1 MNINLQRFIDR
12 WAGIPLCAAV
22 SGLEALR
29 RRLKSAPAVAPAP
42 RAIVVI
48 LLSEMGSLVLAND
61 MFARLKSRYPDAPL
75 HALLFRKN
83 REILDLMQVIGP
95 ANVHTVDDRSL
106 ASLLT
111 SLWAAIKALRQANV
125 DVAIDCELFSRISS
139 LLSYASGARVR
150 VGFHRHTQE
159 GLYRGSHINRP
170 VPYNPYHHISAQ
182 FLTLAR
188 AIDSAAVPTSKLTVV
203 ASPRPPP
210 HVQLDASLTT
220 SIRSRLAQDFPA
232 IGIKPLVLVYPGGG
246 ILPIRAWPLASYT
259 ALCEGLV
266 ADGCAVAVIGLKDDQ
281 ALARQLVAQVRGR
294 CNVGGEAGQVGNQA
308 ASQFQPGPR
317 DWLCQTAGAG
327 LRDAALLGAVQTCT
341 AGSEPRHT
349 APSGG
354 RELREASD
362 RGGNIFDLTGFTRSI
377 SELLALFHVARL
389 LVTNDGGPGQFAAL
403 TPIWTLMLFGP
414 ETPALYAPLTPRCH
428 SFYSQWPCSPCLTAY
443 NHRTS
448 YCDGDNQCL
457 KAIAPA
463 DVLAKAREC
472 LAAS

>member
-1 MNINLQRFIDR
+1 VNINLQRFVDR

-22 SGLEALR
+22 SGAEALMR
-29 RRLKSAPAVAPAP
+29 KFRPAPVNDKTP

-61 MFARLKSRYPDAPL
+61 MFARLKARYPDAAL
-75 HALLFRKN
+75 HALLFKKN
-83 REILDLMQVIGP
+83 REILDLMQVMDP

-106 ASLLT
+106 TSLLS
-111 SLWAAIKALRQANV
+111 SLWSAIKALRSANV

-139 LLSYASGARVR
+139 LLSYASGAAVR

-159 GLYRGSHINRP
+159 GLYRGSHINRR

-188 AIDSAAVPTSKLTVV
+188 AIDSTAVPKSKLPVV
-203 ASPRPPP
+203 GTPKPPP
-210 HVQLDASLTT
+210 HVQLDGALVQGIQT
-220 SIRSRLAQDFPA
+220 RLAQDFPA
-232 IGIKPLVLVYPGGG
+232 IAGKPLVLVYPGGG

-281 ALARQLVAQVRGR
+281 ALARQLVA
-294 CNVGGEAGQVGNQA
+294 NVQA
-308 ASQFQPGPR
+308 RFPASP
-317 DWLCQTAGAG
+317 
-327 LRDAALLGAVQTCT
+327 V
-341 AGSEPRHT
+341 
-349 APSGG
+349 
-354 RELREASD
+354 
-362 RGGNIFDLTGFTRSI
+362 IDLTGYTRSI
-377 SELLALFHVARL
+377 SELLALFHGARL
-389 LVTNDGGPGQFAAL
+389 LVTNDGGPGQCAAL

-414 ETPALYAPLTPRCH
+414 ETPSLYAPLTPQCY

-443 NHRTS
+443 NHRSS

-457 KAIAPA
+457 KVIAPA
-463 DVLAKAREC
+463 AVLAKARAF
-472 LAAS
+472 LTSA

>member
-1 MNINLQRFIDR
+1 MNIDLQRFIDR

-22 SGLEALR
+22 SSFDALR
-29 RRLKSAPAVAPAP
+29 RRFRPAPATDQAP

-61 MFARLKSRYPDAPL
+61 MFARLKARYPDAPL

-83 REILDLMQVIGP
+83 REILDLMRVMDP

-106 ASLLT
+106 SSLLS
-111 SLWAAIKALRQANV
+111 SLWQAIQALRRANV

-170 VPYNPYHHISAQ
+170 VPYNPYQHISAQ

-188 AIDSAAVPTSKLTVV
+188 AIDSTAHPKSKLAVV
-203 ASPRPPP
+203 ARPKPPP
-210 HVQLDASLTT
+210 HVQLDSALVQG
-220 SIRSRLAQDFPA
+220 IQARLAQDFPA
-232 IGIKPLVLVYPGGG
+232 IAGKPLVLVYPGGG
-246 ILPIRAWPLASYT
+246 ILPIRAWPLAAYT

-281 ALARQLVAQVRGR
+281 ALARQLVAQVRASADI
-294 CNVGGEAGQVGNQA
+294 GGEGNDLA
-308 ASQFQPGPR
+308 DSPFQQGPR
-317 DWLCQTAGAG
+317 DWLRQTAGAG

-354 RELREASD
+354 RELHEVNE
-362 RGGNIFDLTGFTRSI
+362 RGGNIIDLTGYTRSI

-414 ETPALYAPLTPRCH
+414 ETPALYAPLTPKCH
-428 SFYSQWPCSPCLTAY
+428 SFYSQWPCSPCLSAY

-457 KAIAPA
+457 KVIAPA

-472 LAAS
+472 LAA

>member
-1 MNINLQRFIDR
+1 MNIDLQRFIDR

-22 SGLEALR
+22 SAVDAVM
-29 RRLKSAPAVAPAP
+29 RRLRPAPAIARPP

-61 MFARLKSRYPDAPL
+61 MFARLKARYPDAPL

-83 REILDLMQVIGP
+83 REILDLMQVMDP

-106 ASLLT
+106 TSLLS
-111 SLWAAIKALRQANV
+111 SLAKAIGELRRAHV

-139 LLSYASGARVR
+139 LLSYASGAAVR

-188 AIDSAAVPTSKLTVV
+188 AIDSTAVPKSKLAVV
-203 ASPRPPP
+203 ASPKPPP
-210 HVQLDASLTT
+210 HVQLDGALVQGIQT
-220 SIRSRLAQDFPA
+220 RLAQDFPA
-232 IGIKPLVLVYPGGG
+232 ISGKTLVLVYPGGG

-281 ALARQLVAQVRGR
+281 ALARQLVEQVQAGGR
-294 CNVGGEAGQVGNQA
+294 EASAREEAPFKQ
-308 ASQFQPGPR
+308 GPR
-317 DWLCQTAGAG
+317 DWLSQTAGA
-327 LRDAALLGAVQTCT
+327 AA
-341 AGSEPRHT
+341 P
-349 APSGG
+349 PGG
-354 RELREASD
+354 RELHEVNE
-362 RGGNIFDLTGFTRSI
+362 RGGNIIDLTGYTRSI

-414 ETPALYAPLTPRCH
+414 ETPGLYAPLTPRCH

-457 KAIAPA
+457 KVIAPA

-472 LAAS
+472 LAAP

>member
-1 MNINLQRFIDR
+1 MNLNLQRWIDR

-22 SGLEALR
+22 SAVDALMQR
-29 RRLKSAPAVAPAP
+29 FRPAAANDKAP

-61 MFARLKSRYPDAPL
+61 MFARLRQRYPDAPL

-83 REILDLMQVIGP
+83 REILDLMQVMDP

-106 ASLLT
+106 ASLLP
-111 SLWAAIKALRQANV
+111 SLGKAISELRRANV

-139 LLSYASGARVR
+139 LLSYASGAAVR

-182 FLTLAR
+182 FLALAR
-188 AIDSAAVPTSKLTVV
+188 AIDSTAVPKSKLPVMVSRKAPPQV
-203 ASPRPPP
+203 ALEPTLITGIA
-210 HVQLDASLTT
+210 Q
-220 SIRSRLAQDFPA
+220 RLAQDFPA
-232 IGIKPLVLVYPGGG
+232 IAGKPLVLVYPGGG

-266 ADGCAVAVIGLKDDQ
+266 ADGCAVAVIGLKDDR
-281 ALARQLVAQVRGR
+281 ALAQQLVAQVQAGIDEQKNASGR
-294 CNVGGEAGQVGNQA
+294 SEGPPR
-308 ASQFQPGPR
+308 ASP
-317 DWLCQTAGAG
+317 
-327 LRDAALLGAVQTCT
+327 
-341 AGSEPRHT
+341 

-354 RELREASD
+354 SEPHAVGSM
-362 RGGNIFDLTGFTRSI
+362 GAIVDLTGYTRSI
-377 SELLALFHVARL
+377 SELLALFHGARL

-443 NHRTS
+443 NHRSS

-457 KAIAPA
+457 KVIAPA
-463 DVLAKAREC
+463 AVLAKAREC
-472 LAAS
+472 LAADPASHPASA

>member
-1 MNINLQRFIDR
+1 MNLDLQRLIDR

-22 SGLEALR
+22 SGVDALMR
-29 RRLKSAPAVAPAP
+29 RFRPAPANDRAP

-48 LLSEMGSLVLAND
+48 LLSEMGSLVLAHD
-61 MFARLKSRYPDAPL
+61 MFARLKARYPDAAL

-83 REILDLMQVIGP
+83 REILDLMQVMDP
-95 ANVHTVDDRSL
+95 AHVHTVDDRSL
-106 ASLLT
+106 TSLLS
-111 SLWAAIKALRQANV
+111 SLGNAIKALRRANV

-139 LLSYASGARVR
+139 LLSYASGAGVR

-170 VPYNPYHHISAQ
+170 VPYNPYRHISAQ

-188 AIDSAAVPTSKLTVV
+188 AIDSTAVPKSKLPLQV
-203 ASPRPPP
+203 SSKPPP
-210 HVQLDASLTT
+210 QVQLDDAQVQGIQT
-220 SIRSRLAQDFPA
+220 RLARDFPA
-232 IGIKPLVLVYPGGG
+232 IAGKPLVLVYPSGG

-281 ALARQLVAQVRGR
+281 ALARQLVA
-294 CNVGGEAGQVGNQA
+294 NVHA
-308 ASQFQPGPR
+308 AFP
-317 DWLCQTAGAG
+317 AGA
-327 LRDAALLGAVQTCT
+327 V
-341 AGSEPRHT
+341 
-349 APSGG
+349 
-354 RELREASD
+354 
-362 RGGNIFDLTGFTRSI
+362 IDLTGYTRSI

-414 ETPALYAPLTPRCH
+414 ETPGLYAPLTPHCH

-443 NHRTS
+443 NHRRS

-457 KAIAPA
+457 KVIAPET
-463 DVLAKAREC
+463 VLAKAREC
-472 LAAS
+472 LAAA

>member
-1 MNINLQRFIDR
+1 MNIDLQRFIDR

-22 SGLEALR
+22 SGVDAVMR
-29 RRLKSAPAVAPAP
+29 RFRPAPARDKAP

-61 MFARLKSRYPDAPL
+61 MFARLKARYPDAQL
-75 HALLFRKN
+75 HALLFKKN
-83 REILDLMQVIGP
+83 REILDLMQVMDP

-106 ASLLT
+106 TSLLS
-111 SLWAAIKALRQANV
+111 SLWQAIKALRRAHV

-139 LLSYASGARVR
+139 LLSYASGAAVR

-159 GLYRGSHINRP
+159 GLYRGSHINRR

-188 AIDSAAVPTSKLTVV
+188 SIDSTAVPKSKLPVLGI
-203 ASPRPPP
+203 PKPPP
-210 HVQLDASLTT
+210 QVQLDAAL
-220 SIRSRLAQDFPA
+220 IQGIKVRLAQDFPA
-232 IGIKPLVLVYPGGG
+232 IDGKPMVLVYPGGG

-281 ALARQLVAQVRGR
+281 ALARQLVA
-294 CNVGGEAGQVGNQA
+294 NVHSAFP
-308 ASQFQPGPR
+308 ASP
-317 DWLCQTAGAG
+317 
-327 LRDAALLGAVQTCT
+327 V
-341 AGSEPRHT
+341 
-349 APSGG
+349 
-354 RELREASD
+354 
-362 RGGNIFDLTGFTRSI
+362 IDLTGYTRSI
-377 SELLALFHVARL
+377 SELLALFHGARL

-414 ETPALYAPLTPRCH
+414 ETPGLYAPLTPRCH

-443 NHRTS
+443 NHRMS
-448 YCDGDNQCL
+448 FCDGDNQCL
-457 KAIAPA
+457 KVIAPA
-463 DVLAKAREC
+463 AVLAKAREC
-472 LAAS
+472 LAAP